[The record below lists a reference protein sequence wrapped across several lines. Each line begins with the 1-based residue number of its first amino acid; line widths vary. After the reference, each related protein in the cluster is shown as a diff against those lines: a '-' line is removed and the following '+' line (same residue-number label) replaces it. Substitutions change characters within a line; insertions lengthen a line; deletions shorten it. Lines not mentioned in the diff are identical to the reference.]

1 MENIQKMWKGGPGR
15 MQDRKEVGKIIA
27 ELRKEKGLRQ
37 KDLSIILNMSPS
49 NISNYESGAY
59 WPDLDT
65 ICQMADFFNVTTDYL
80 LGRTEYRCPPDVLD
94 KYTASDYIIHNILNS
109 LLSLDSGSLDAV
121 VKYVDYL
128 KTQNLPKPK

>member
-1 MENIQKMWKGGPGR
+1 

>member
-1 MENIQKMWKGGPGR
+1 MWKGGPGR